1 MGRRSWV
8 RSILS
13 LRMPLFVLLLIGNIG
28 LVLKYGQDNRY
39 LVGYSKKF
47 LSADDSAS
55 RTTINALDHIRNNL
69 SNDGEPRAFLSPILD
84 LLRPPPREITERGG
98 DCADRSRLLIS
109 LLRLH
114 GIRASKVALY
124 DKDQI
129 PRHAVVIVDIE
140 NDAQMVVDPFYGLYF
155 PRPGGGGYYS
165 LADLTRDESILRSR
179 IEHLVS
185 LGVDDKIPKYSEF
198 PYIEKYPYERY
209 TYGQPRSINWDKSSA
224 MRLLYGFLK
233 TFLGEEVDLINRP
246 FFVERPALMLLF
258 GTVGIQLLILVSYV
272 PGLNRFLLVPRV
284 VRREELKMGIEP

>member
-1 MGRRSWV
+1 
-8 RSILS
+8 
-13 LRMPLFVLLLIGNIG
+13 MPLFVLLLIGNIG
-28 LVLKYGQDNRY
+28 LVWKYRQDNQF
-39 LVGYSKKF
+39 LLEYSWEF

-69 SNDGEPRAFLSPILD
+69 GNDGEPRAFLSPIFD

-114 GIRASKVALY
+114 RIRASKVALY

-155 PRPGGGGYYS
+155 PRPGGGYYS

-179 IEHLVS
+179 VEQLVS
-185 LGVDDKIPKYSEF
+185 LGVDDNIPKYSEF

-233 TFLGEEVDLINRP
+233 TFLGNKVDELNRP
-246 FFVERPALMLLF
+246 FFTERPALMLLL
-258 GTVGIQLLILVSYV
+258 GTVGIQLLILVSYI

-284 VRREELKMGIEP
+284 VQT